1 MRAPHHNLIVQSY
14 KNLLPQHTAWQ
25 PLKILIIRNIMKRN
39 DRIRQ
44 KQDEALKRQSKY
56 DKLSTNEKIKL
67 AKSRRGESKKELK
80 KLQEVVK

>member
-1 MRAPHHNLIVQSY
+1 
-14 KNLLPQHTAWQ
+14 
-25 PLKILIIRNIMKRN
+25 MKRN